1 MSIIQKLETIHLL
14 TSQKKVAN
22 FILDK
27 KVIQDKKK
35 VFNLLEYIIYWS
47 LFISYRSNI
56 DSKFLCS
63 TVTFLFKK
71 KYKLLNKQTYTRLSI
86 RLETNQKVNLCKLAI
101 SIKNY

>member
-1 MSIIQKLETIHLL
+1 MAIIQKLETIHLL

-47 LFISYRSNI
+47 LFY
-56 DSKFLCS
+56 
-63 TVTFLFKK
+63 
-71 KYKLLNKQTYTRLSI
+71 
-86 RLETNQKVNLCKLAI
+86 
-101 SIKNY
+101 

>member
-14 TSQKKVAN
+14 ISQKKVAN

-47 LFISYRSNI
+47 LFY
-56 DSKFLCS
+56 
-63 TVTFLFKK
+63 
-71 KYKLLNKQTYTRLSI
+71 
-86 RLETNQKVNLCKLAI
+86 
-101 SIKNY
+101 